1 MPPRLGTLLLA
12 LVLSGSAWAEPLPG
26 ASVES
31 LLAVARESSPDIRM
45 SRLEAEAARERIGP
59 AGALPDPMLRIELEN
74 ITRNGTQNATLS
86 PSRVGD
92 TKYLLAQPLPFW
104 GKRDLKRE
112 IAAAEAEQAGGR
124 AADTWAEVA
133 GRIKG
138 LYAQY
143 WLTHRVLKLTRENIA
158 LSR

>member
-1 MPPRLGTLLLA
+1 MKRPLLVGLLLA
-12 LVLSGSAWAEPLPG
+12 VALPAAAAEPLPG
-26 ASVES
+26 ANVES
-31 LLAVARESSPDIRM
+31 LLAIAREGSPDLRM
-45 SRLEAEAARERIGP
+45 VRLEAEAAQKRIGP
-59 AGALPDPMLRIELEN
+59 AGALPDPFLRVELEN

-133 GRIKG
+133 GRIKA

-143 WLTHRVLKLTRENIA
+143 WLSHRVLKLTR
-158 LSR
+158 